1 MTSAQTSALEYGLLG
16 FVVIWAVLLIP
27 QVLGQQARFGRVLP
41 GRLARTALVTLY
53 ACLTVALVL
62 LPLPTRAGGQS
73 GQHIQLVPFQ
83 WMADVAR
90 ESAGNPLATTAF
102 QQLSM
107 NVLLFVPLGILAR
120 VLWRRGFTGA
130 TLLGL
135 AGSAAIEICQLT
147 ANFGTAPYQYR
158 IFDVD
163 DLMANTAGAALG
175 WILAALFLLLRAQA
189 RQADALSGATTQP
202 VRVPA
207 RPAQPTVPACVARP
221 AGHYAG
227 PPAQP
232 WPRQR

>member
-1 MTSAQTSALEYGLLG
+1 MTSAQTFALAYGLLG
-16 FVVIWAVLLIP
+16 FLVIWAVLLIP
-27 QVLGQQARFGRVLP
+27 QILGQQARFGRVLP
-41 GRLARTALVTLY
+41 RRLARTALVTLY

-62 LPLPTRAGGQS
+62 LPLPGPGGGRL

-83 WMADVAR
+83 WTADVAR
-90 ESAGNPLATTAF
+90 ESVGNPLTTLAF

-107 NVLLFVPLGILAR
+107 NVLLFVPLGIFAR

-135 AGSAAIEICQLT
+135 AGSAAIEVCQLT

-163 DLMANTAGAALG
+163 DLMANTVGASLG
-175 WILAALFLLLRAQA
+175 WVLAALFLVLRAQA
-189 RQADALSGATTQP
+189 RRADALSGATTQP
-202 VRVPA
+202 LTTPA
-207 RPAQPTVPACVARP
+207 RPARPTVPAYAGQP

-227 PPAQP
+227 PRAQP
-232 WPRQR
+232 WSRRR